1 MHVIS
6 ALEPLICFGWLFFI
20 NFLSFSSLSHIKP
33 AQHVL
38 CLELVKLHHL
48 KLGTHFIYL

>member
-6 ALEPLICFGWLFFI
+6 ALEPLICGWMFFI

-38 CLELVKLHHL
+38 CLGLVKQHQDSFYVFM
-48 KLGTHFIYL
+48 KGT